1 LGFSKFTDFCHGL
14 LEPVPS
20 PGDLRSLGGVAIFTV
35 ISTYGVVQLIH
46 EINVRRTGRHGPV
59 DKMRGYH
66 RNEHA
71 SKLIF

>member
-1 LGFSKFTDFCHGL
+1 
-14 LEPVPS
+14 
-20 PGDLRSLGGVAIFTV
+20 LRSLGGVAIFTV
-35 ISTYGVVQLIH
+35 ISTYGVVFQLIH

-71 SKLIF
+71 SKLTF